1 MKVKIV
7 SLAVNSDD
15 RPLEV
20 FQGYTLVG
28 YDDDYLY
35 CCSTVGG
42 TFEVLKT
49 PYLSKFDRKVYKA
62 IEDKGI

>member
-1 MKVKIV
+1 MKVKII
-7 SLAVNSDD
+7 SLAVNVNN

-35 CCSTVGG
+35 CCPTVGG

-49 PYLSKFDRKVYKA
+49 PYLSKFDRTVYNA
-62 IEDKGI
+62 IAEN